1 MTTTMLAPQSA
12 MDLSPAAV
20 TALGEAIDRFGI
32 SADPS
37 GLHRLA
43 HEARDRGVD
52 SLLVDVMVD
61 EYEPAVA
68 RVRAFARVSSAL
80 LRR

>member
-1 MTTTMLAPQSA
+1 MLLAPQSP
-12 MDLSPAAV
+12 MDLSSAAV
-20 TALGEAIDRFGI
+20 TALGEAIDRYGI
-32 SADPS
+32 SADPT
-37 GLHRLA
+37 GLNRLA

-52 SLLVDVMVD
+52 SLLVDVMID
-61 EYEPAVA
+61 EYEPPVA